1 MTKKELQKIAT
12 KLMMLEQEC
21 QKGNNISENLTKM
34 EELIKHLT
42 VKEMLELDMY
52 MEENFNE
59 IPLEKYLTI

>member
-1 MTKKELQKIAT
+1 MTKKELQKTAT

-42 VKEMLELDMY
+42 IKEMLELDMY
-52 MEENFNE
+52 MEENFNK

>member
-1 MTKKELQKIAT
+1 MTKKELQNTAT

-42 VKEMLELDMY
+42 VKEMLELDTY
-52 MEENFNE
+52 MEEHFNE